1 MAADAGRVTTPKQA
15 PAKTARATKRAPAKA
30 ATTTKKAKQATAD
43 DGGRWLTDLERK
55 LLRFHQAAAQRRGMF
70 RSAHRMPFV
79 QCRQCDELRQ
89 AAIATKREELE
100 GAVSPAP

>member
-1 MAADAGRVTTPKQA
+1 VTTAKQA
-15 PAKTARATKRAPAKA
+15 PAKAARTTKKATAKA
-30 ATTTKKAKQATAD
+30 ATETKRTKKAAAD

-70 RSAHRMPFV
+70 RSPHRMPFV

-100 GAVSPAP
+100 GAVTPAP

>member
-1 MAADAGRVTTPKQA
+1 MTTAKQA
-15 PAKTARATKRAPAKA
+15 PAKAASTTKKATPKA
-30 ATTTKKAKQATAD
+30 ATTTKRTKKAAAD

-100 GAVSPAP
+100 AAVTPAS